1 MLWQFPADAT
11 YFRIMDPH
19 NRLLI
24 LTEMPERFAALI
36 EARGFDDLECMV
48 CHKTEEALLHVQDCT
63 IILGEPKRIAPLL
76 NVAGNLK
83 WVQST
88 YAGTE
93 PLMSPGMRTDYLL
106 TNIRGIFGPLM
117 SEYVFAHILVLERH
131 LLETLENQKKRR
143 WQEIPYRSLEGLL
156 LGICGVGSIGGHIAR
171 TAKHFKMEVWGFKR
185 TKEGVPGVDR
195 IFAQE
200 EFKEFLAHPDYV
212 VITLPETP
220 DTRHLFDRAAFGF
233 MNPSAVLIN
242 VGRGPIV
249 AEQALIHALK
259 KQQIRGAVLDVFE
272 EEPLPKESPL
282 WELPNLLITPH
293 HAAISFPEPVVEIFA
308 ENYRRFTAGKPLQ
321 NRVDFKRGY

>member
-1 MLWQFPADAT
+1 MKSFQ
-11 YFRIMDPH
+11 IMDPH
-19 NRLLI
+19 NKLLI
-24 LTEMPERFAALI
+24 LTETPERFAALI
-36 EARGFDDLECMV
+36 KTRGFDDLECMV
-48 CHKTEEALLHVQDCT
+48 CHTTEEALLHVQDCT

-76 NVAGNLK
+76 NGAKNLK

-117 SEYVFAHILVLERH
+117 SEYVFAHILALERH
-131 LLETLENQKKRR
+131 LFQVRENQKERY
-143 WQEIPYRSLEGLL
+143 WQEIPYRSLEGTC
-156 LGICGVGSIGGHIAR
+156 LGICGVGSIGRHIAG

-195 IFAQE
+195 IFTGE
-200 EFKEFLAHPDYV
+200 EFKEFLAHPEYV

-220 DTRHLFDRAAFGF
+220 HTRHLFDHEAFGC
-233 MNPSAVLIN
+233 MHPSAVLIN

-249 AEQALIHALK
+249 SERALIHALK
-259 KQQIRGAVLDVFE
+259 KNQIRGAVLDVFE

-282 WELPNLLITPH
+282 WELPTLLITPH
-293 HAAISFPEPVVEIFA
+293 NAAISFPQPVVEIFV
-308 ENYRRFTAGKPLQ
+308 ENYRRFKAGEPLQ